1 MPRIDQETVQRI
13 KDTADIVDVVSD
25 YVHLIRRGGNYVGLC
40 PFHNERTPS
49 FSVNRRKNYCYCF
62 SCKKGGS
69 PVNFIMEKEGLQ
81 YHEALLHLAKKYG
94 IEVKER
100 ELTPEERQ
108 RQSEREAM
116 FVANEWAMR
125 KMQENLFE
133 TEEGKDIG
141 LSYFYRQRGIT
152 REAVNAF
159 RLGYALD
166 NGQALPREAQKAGFD
181 LEIFKKVGLIGT
193 SKDGRTYDRYRGRV
207 IFPILNTSG
216 KVVGFGG
223 RTLKNDLSK
232 YINSPESEIYKKNQE
247 LYGIFQARNAIGKE
261 DKCFL
266 VEGYFDVI
274 GMWQAGI
281 KNVVASSGTA
291 LTDGQIYLIKRFT
304 KNITL
309 TYDGDKAGIK
319 AALRGVDML
328 LKNEMSVKVLL
339 LPDGEDPDS
348 FAKSHT
354 PEEFKKYVEEN
365 ETDVIQFKAK
375 VLTKENG
382 NDDQSRINALN
393 DMVTTLASVPN
404 EMTREVYIQSC
415 SHLMNISQEIIRNE
429 VRNKLKQLSYERAKE
444 RKREENI
451 SLSNPHQALNPA
463 GESTATDTKGIASE
477 SSNTPK
483 PTATSYASHPLFPLE
498 KRLMEFVVKYG
509 YIPFCA
515 SKEANAEDNVDSEE
529 WWSVMEYIKNELD
542 SDGITIVN
550 PVLRKIF
557 EILWDKRD
565 SFQELKAQKY
575 TALLSK
581 GEKMKKD
588 GYEDIAGK
596 GLSMSDIE
604 KEEKA
609 LEDKVKSF
617 VNSSI
622 EEFERFFPTKELGSH
637 EDNVIRNA
645 ATSLAVEPHQLSNI
659 YSRDNNIV
667 ETEEDRLYILVP
679 RAINELKTE
688 ILNQEISDLFRRFA
702 EAAAK
707 KDLELQTT
715 LQFELND
722 KLHRRSLIARN
733 VGDRIVTPW
742 KRNNN
747 ERSFN

>member
-281 KNVVASSGTA
+281 KNVVASS
-291 LTDGQIYLIKRFT
+291 
-304 KNITL
+304 
-309 TYDGDKAGIK
+309 
-319 AALRGVDML
+319 
-328 LKNEMSVKVLL
+328 
-339 LPDGEDPDS
+339 
-348 FAKSHT
+348 
-354 PEEFKKYVEEN
+354 
-365 ETDVIQFKAK
+365 
-375 VLTKENG
+375 
-382 NDDQSRINALN
+382 
-393 DMVTTLASVPN
+393 
-404 EMTREVYIQSC
+404 
-415 SHLMNISQEIIRNE
+415 
-429 VRNKLKQLSYERAKE
+429 
-444 RKREENI
+444 
-451 SLSNPHQALNPA
+451 
-463 GESTATDTKGIASE
+463 
-477 SSNTPK
+477 
-483 PTATSYASHPLFPLE
+483 
-498 KRLMEFVVKYG
+498 
-509 YIPFCA
+509 
-515 SKEANAEDNVDSEE
+515 
-529 WWSVMEYIKNELD
+529 
-542 SDGITIVN
+542 
-550 PVLRKIF
+550 
-557 EILWDKRD
+557 
-565 SFQELKAQKY
+565 
-575 TALLSK
+575 
-581 GEKMKKD
+581 
-588 GYEDIAGK
+588 
-596 GLSMSDIE
+596 
-604 KEEKA
+604 
-609 LEDKVKSF
+609 
-617 VNSSI
+617 
-622 EEFERFFPTKELGSH
+622 
-637 EDNVIRNA
+637 
-645 ATSLAVEPHQLSNI
+645 
-659 YSRDNNIV
+659 
-667 ETEEDRLYILVP
+667 
-679 RAINELKTE
+679 
-688 ILNQEISDLFRRFA
+688 
-702 EAAAK
+702 
-707 KDLELQTT
+707 
-715 LQFELND
+715 
-722 KLHRRSLIARN
+722 
-733 VGDRIVTPW
+733 
-742 KRNNN
+742 
-747 ERSFN
+747 